1 MKTFLKHFFTLFFA
15 IFLITLTS
23 CFFDF
28 GQTDEEELVEAGTVT
43 FDFNASGTP
52 TDGGKV
58 YAVLFNPTLTP
69 LKNIR
74 HITGASGV
82 TGFNAVPNHTD
93 ALYSAPQA
101 QGVPNGG
108 AFPQNIHFHP
118 KDEIRELMKKN
129 NGARSAGPLG
139 NRAAPP
145 HPEPQLGENDG
156 SIYID
161 TKINIETGEV
171 VYGYSEVTKGYDGA
185 NCTVWFYDKKKSD
198 SSYTIFANETTWK
211 EKCSD
216 IGTAFENACGKVRT
230 LFGNESDQLIPPT
243 GYTLVDMSDKKVNIV
258 LYDIAPLSETEV
270 NAMISEYVKHGLT
283 ITEDEVRANGVQG
296 YFSGKDYYNFS
307 EYQGRQTYS
316 NKGKFFYV
324 DAYAV
329 KVAPKEAISTLVHE
343 FQHMI
348 HLNQKT
354 FKNVDTS
361 TWFNELLSLACEDA
375 MKEHINAGGVAG
387 LKGRLQD
394 FNQYY
399 WLSGIEY
406 ATDNGAT
413 VMSYATL
420 YTFGAYLTRT
430 YGGVKLINAMSTN
443 EHADEKAIIEA
454 IKSCNFTKT
463 AGGSDLNMRN
473 LIMEFS
479 ENVLLGKENVGLKK
493 EITNSKVSDSGTNS
507 FTLKALDLRGENYK
521 WALGN
526 INDEYY
532 YNQKTSDSNY
542 ALGPLIFKPGA
553 FSTGATLRP
562 YGFIYYYLGKATGS
576 SITVSLTGG
585 AKNQEVFL
593 VYE

>member
-23 CFFDF
+23 CFFDIPE
-28 GQTDEEELVEAGTVT
+28 EEELVDAGTIT

-52 TDGGKV
+52 TNGGRV

-74 HITGASGV
+74 HISGATGV
-82 TGFNAVPNHTD
+82 TGFNATPTHTE
-93 ALYSAPQA
+93 ALYATPETKNFS
-101 QGVPNGG
+101 NGG

-118 KDEIRELMKKN
+118 KDEIRELLRKN
-129 NGARSAGPLG
+129 KGV
-139 NRAAPP
+139 RAASPTGKRAASQPP
-145 HPEPQLGENDG
+145 PSYLDNTTGKG
-156 SIYID
+156 LIYID
-161 TKINIETGEV
+161 NYIDIATGEV
-171 VYGYSEVTKGYDGA
+171 RYVLEKVTRKYGDNTKKC
-185 NCTVWFYDKKKSD
+185 NVWLADKD
-198 SSYTIFANETTWK
+198 SSILTDQQWNV
-211 EKCSD
+211 
-216 IGTAFENACGKVRT
+216 IGTEFDNAYEKVRT
-230 LFGNESDQLIPPT
+230 LFGEESDKLIPLKGNQLDNMT
-243 GYTLVDMSDKKVNIV
+243 NTKVNIV
-258 LYDIAPLSETEV
+258 LYDIAPLSDIEV
-270 NAMISEYVKHGLT
+270 TNMIKEYG
-283 ITEDEVRANGVQG
+283 IEDANGNTKEEIARANGVQG

-307 EYQGRQTYS
+307 SYSGGSTYS

-329 KVAPKEAISTLVHE
+329 KVAQKEAISTLVHE

-354 FKNVDTS
+354 LKNIETS

-375 MKEHINAGGVAG
+375 MKEDINADGVAG

-473 LIMEFS
+473 IIMEFS
-479 ENVLLGKENVGLKK
+479 ENVPLGKENVGLK
-493 EITNSKVSDSGTNS
+493 N
-507 FTLKALDLRGENYK
+507 
-521 WALGN
+521 
-526 INDEYY
+526 
-532 YNQKTSDSNY
+532 
-542 ALGPLIFKPGA
+542 
-553 FSTGATLRP
+553 
-562 YGFIYYYLGKATGS
+562 
-576 SITVSLTGG
+576 
-585 AKNQEVFL
+585 
-593 VYE
+593 